1 MADGTVI
8 YTVSCGGT
16 AGHSV
21 AFATLDDAK
30 KYRAG
35 LRYPDGAI
43 TKVMVA
49 KMPIRKMLAAVY
61 NREGFAGESKEVVAA
76 HKQPQPAMG

>member
-1 MADGTVI
+1 
-8 YTVSCGGT
+8 
-16 AGHSV
+16 
-21 AFATLDDAK
+21 
-30 KYRAG
+30 
-35 LRYPDGAI
+35 
-43 TKVMVA
+43 MVA